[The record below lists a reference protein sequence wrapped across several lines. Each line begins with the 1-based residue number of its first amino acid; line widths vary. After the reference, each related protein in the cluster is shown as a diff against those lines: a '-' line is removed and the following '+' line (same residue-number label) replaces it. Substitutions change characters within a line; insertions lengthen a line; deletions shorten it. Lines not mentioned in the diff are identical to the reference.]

1 MPSNRFRGAV
11 AASFLFLLAACG
23 GGRPGPKGPDLEAS
37 ADSQA
42 RDSSRPEVA
51 VRGGAGSA
59 IFWTTNGG
67 AVVAA
72 EFDSRREQAGTRIT
86 WPRNGDATV
95 RLDDLES
102 RRFVLLRERD
112 PNRVDCFVHEANG
125 TFVRAFAVVKT
136 QSGHAFA
143 DITQGAAFTGQL
155 TGQLDFGTQTG
166 SFALVADPLA
176 DLGPITPVPA
186 SLVGLVEGASLGAT
200 GSAPETVRALRLC
213 AIGLLPILLDDSW
226 RDLTGG
232 ATVLWLL
239 AALRGE
245 TIVDFAAASFRHGD
259 PAMQEHLDHA
269 MRQIVDPASPTIGSF
284 WGEWSN
290 CILDGMPFRDEVLE
304 AARLQF
310 LLRPTAL
317 PTLGNLQLPTAFT
330 LPLGG
335 PPRVTV
341 TVSGQCV
348 LQDGAVYVL
357 TGTVDGNGSLS
368 CSGPRVGGLL
378 GDTFVLIG
386 LIGALGFDGACDR
399 NGDPG
404 TSSGTVQ
411 GFGACS
417 TAQESGGRGTFT
429 FAHYVG
435 EGSGTVTF
443 SCNAYEIP
451 DQFVVRTLQGERYST
466 GGVVSGIRTAT
477 IALDNEPIVFVS
489 VSAPTEGT
497 VWDYTLSCLQ

>member
-1 MPSNRFRGAV
+1 MPSSRLTGAV

-42 RDSSRPEVA
+42 RDTTRPEVA

-67 AVVAA
+67 SVIAA

-86 WPRNGDATV
+86 WPGNGDATV

-136 QSGHAFA
+136 QTGHSYA
-143 DITQGAAFTGQL
+143 DILQSAAFTGQL
-155 TGQLDFGTQTG
+155 IGQIDFGTSTG
-166 SFALVADPLA
+166 SFALVADALA
-176 DLGPITPVPA
+176 DLGPLSPVPA

-200 GSAPETVRALRLC
+200 GSQPVTVRALRLC
-213 AIGLLPILLDDSW
+213 AIGLLPVLLGDAW

-245 TIVDFAAASFRHGD
+245 TIVDFAAANFRHGD
-259 PAMQEHLDHA
+259 PTMQEHLDHA
-269 MRQIVDPASPTIGSF
+269 MRQIVDPVSPPIGSF
-284 WGEWSN
+284 WDEWST
-290 CILDGMPFRDEVLE
+290 CILDGLPFSDEVLE

-310 LLRPTAL
+310 RLRPTAL
-317 PTLGNLQLPTAFT
+317 PTLGNLQLPASFT

-335 PPRVTV
+335 PPRVPV

-348 LQDGAVYVL
+348 LQSGVVFVL
-357 TGTVDGNGSLS
+357 TGTVDAIGSVS
-368 CSGPRVGGLL
+368 CSGIQGGSTL
-378 GDTFVLIG
+378 VLIG
-386 LIGALGFDGACDR
+386 LIGATTFDGACNL
-399 NGDPG
+399 NGVDG
-404 TSSGTVQ
+404 TCTGTQ
-411 GFGACS
+411 QNFGACNE
-417 TAQESGGRGTFT
+417 AQESGGRGTFT

-435 EGSGTVTF
+435 GGTGTVTF
-443 SCNAYEIP
+443 SYDAYSIP
-451 DQFVVRTLQGERYST
+451 DQFVVRTVAGERFST
-466 GGVVSGIRTAT
+466 GQLVSGAQTVPI
-477 IALDNEPIVFVS
+477 LLNDEPIVFVS
-489 VSAPTEGT
+489 VSAPNQGT
-497 VWDYTLSCLQ
+497 AWDYTLSCLQ

>member
-1 MPSNRFRGAV
+1 V
-11 AASFLFLLAACG
+11 
-23 GGRPGPKGPDLEAS
+23 
-37 ADSQA
+37 
-42 RDSSRPEVA
+42 SRPEVA

-67 AVVAA
+67 SVIAA

-102 RRFVLLRERD
+102 RRFVLLREHD

-136 QSGHAFA
+136 AAGHGVA
-143 DITQGAAFTGQL
+143 DILQGAVFTGQL
-155 TGQLDFGTQTG
+155 TGQLDFGTETG
-166 SFALVADPLA
+166 SFALVADALA
-176 DLGPITPVPA
+176 DLGPIDPVPP
-186 SLVGLVEGASLGAT
+186 SVVGLVEGASLGAT
-200 GSAPETVRALRLC
+200 GSVPDTVRALRLC
-213 AIGLLPILLDDSW
+213 AIGLLPVLLDASW

-245 TIVDFAAASFRHGD
+245 TIVDFAAAQFRHGD
-259 PAMQEHLDHA
+259 PTMQEHLDHA
-269 MRQIVDPASPTIGSF
+269 MRQIVDPTSPPIGSF
-284 WGEWSN
+284 WGEWST
-290 CILDGMPFRDEVLE
+290 CILDGLPFRDEVLE
-304 AARLQF
+304 DARRLFQ
-310 LLRPTAL
+310 LRPSPL
-317 PTLGNLQLPTAFT
+317 PTLGNLQLPAAFT

-341 TVSGQCV
+341 NVSGQCV

-368 CSGPRVGGLL
+368 CSGPRVGGMA

-386 LIGALGFDGACDR
+386 LIGANGFDGACDR
-399 NGDPG
+399 NGTPG
-404 TSSGTVQ
+404 SSSGTVQ
-411 GFGACS
+411 GLGACN

-435 EGSGTVTF
+435 GGSGTVTF
-443 SCNAYEIP
+443 YYNAYDIE
-451 DQFVVRTLQGERYST
+451 DQFVVRTVVGERFST
-466 GGVVSGIRTAT
+466 PGLVSNSQTVQIV
-477 IALDNEPIVFVS
+477 LNDEPIVFVS
-489 VSAPTEGT
+489 VSAPDQGT